1 MSQRTVL
8 LVDDE
13 QPFLE
18 ALEDALVFDKHRVLK
33 ARDVATALEILKK
46 EKVDLITIDIMLSP
60 GEALESTVSSQM
72 AGVYLCERVANDYP
86 LISAFCLSVVNDPQ
100 TIKRVRRLGIH
111 FLRKGETPLRTILSM
126 INVRLAGI
134 EDSQKYL

>member
-1 MSQRTVL
+1 VSQRTVL

-13 QPFLE
+13 QLFLE
-18 ALEDALVFDKHRVLK
+18 ALEDALVFEKHRVLK

-46 EKVDLITIDIMLSP
+46 EKVDLITIDVMLSP
-60 GEALESTVSSQM
+60 GPTLESTVSSQL

-86 LISAFCLSVVNDPQ
+86 LVSAFCLSVVNDPQ
-100 TIKRVRRLGIH
+100 TIKRIRRLGIQ

-134 EDSQKYL
+134 DDSQDRR